1 MNAQNDNT
9 TPSSTTTWW
18 RWWTP
23 PRSGMQ
29 RIIPPWEYRHLRGW
43 AGVRITAGIV
53 LAGLG
58 AVTLIGGS
66 FSPKAA
72 GWAMLFLAA
81 GRRRAP
87 CSPPRGG
94 GCWFGAGEAT
104 ARRPPAG
111 GPGPRDGQ
119 SGARKTVPRI
129 TWPAA

>member
-18 RWWTP
+18 RWGTP

-58 AVTLIGGS
+58 AVTLTGGS

-81 GRRRAP
+81 VAAASIFFAAWERAI
-87 CSPPRGG
+87 
-94 GCWFGAGEAT
+94 
-104 ARRPPAG
+104 ARSA
-111 GPGPRDGQ
+111 
-119 SGARKTVPRI
+119 SART
-129 TWPAA
+129 